1 MLDPR
6 GIYDESGALYKRD
19 NFLDSLKL
27 FPFIIDDVYSAV
39 KAVHHVCR
47 GSVGVL

>member
-27 FPFIIDDVYSAV
+27 FPFIIDDVYPLV

>member
-1 MLDPR
+1 MLDPS
-6 GIYDESGALYKRD
+6 GVYDEIGPLYKRD

-27 FPFIIDDVYSAV
+27 FPFIIDDVYPLV
-39 KAVHHVCR
+39 KAIHHVCR

>member
-1 MLDPR
+1 MTVS
-6 GIYDESGALYKRD
+6 DESGALYKRD

-39 KAVHHVCR
+39 KAIYHVCL
-47 GSVGVL
+47 GSVSVL

>member
-1 MLDPR
+1 MLDP
-6 GIYDESGALYKRD
+6 GGVYDERGALYKRD

-39 KAVHHVCR
+39 KPIYHVCR

>member
-1 MLDPR
+1 MLDPS
-6 GIYDESGALYKRD
+6 GVYDVIGALFKRD

-27 FPFIIDDVYSAV
+27 FPFIIDDVYSLV

>member
-6 GIYDESGALYKRD
+6 GINDEIGALYERG
-19 NFLDSLKL
+19 NFLDTLQL
-27 FPFIIDDVYSAV
+27 FPFIIDDVYPLV